1 MSYILLLKI
10 LLIPVLTSV
19 SIIVGLFYKG
29 IDRILIAKMQK
40 RVGPPLLQPFF
51 DVEKLM
57 VKENIIPQD
66 SLKWLFNLM
75 PVIALSASILI
86 LLYLPLAGMEPI
98 LAGQGDLILI
108 VYLFIFPGLALVLG
122 GFSANSPY
130 AGIGAQREMVNI
142 LSYEFPLAV
151 TVISVAWLQSRFG
164 MINPFS
170 LTVISNNPVWGLVG
184 PMGLIGLFLL
194 FLILLVVMTGE
205 LSRVPFDVA
214 KAESEIAGGSMV
226 EYSGRNLALFYLA
239 NAVKTIAFASLIVV
253 LFLPWNLPNL
263 WNLPFFAGL
272 TLNIL
277 FFLIKLFIVIF
288 LSSTLVKVITS
299 RLRINQ
305 IVSTYWLY
313 ATLISFIGL
322 LLIWID
328 VML

>member
-10 LLIPVLTSV
+10 LVIPVLTSV
-19 SIIVGLFYKG
+19 SIITGLFYKG
-29 IDRILIAKMQK
+29 IDRILTAKMQK

-51 DVEKLM
+51 DVEKLI
-57 VKENIIPQD
+57 VKENIIPRG

-75 PVIALSASILI
+75 PVIALSVPILI
-86 LLYLPLAGMEPI
+86 LLYLPLAGIEPV

-130 AGIGAQREMVNI
+130 AGIGAQREMINI
-142 LSYEFPLAV
+142 LSYEFPLAI
-151 TVISVAWLQSRFG
+151 TVISVAWLQSHFG
-164 MINPFS
+164 TVNPFS
-170 LTVISNNPVWGLVG
+170 LTAISSNSVWGLVG
-184 PMGLIGLFLL
+184 PMGFAGLFLL
-194 FLILLVVMTGE
+194 FLVLLAVMTGE
-205 LSRVPFDVA
+205 LGRVPFDVSR
-214 KAESEIAGGSMV
+214 AESEIAGGSIV

-239 NAVKTIAFASLIVV
+239 DAVKTIAFASLIVV

-263 WNLPFFAGL
+263 CNFPFFAGL

-288 LSSTLVKVITS
+288 LSSTLTKVAMS

-305 IVSTYWLY
+305 VVSVYWLY

-322 LLIWID
+322 LLVGID
-328 VML
+328 IML

>member
-57 VKENIIPQD
+57 VKENITPQD

-130 AGIGAQREMVNI
+130 TGIGAQREMINM

-214 KAESEIAGGSMV
+214 KAESEIAGGSMA

-239 NAVKTIAFASLIVV
+239 NAVKTMAFASLIVV

-263 WNLPFFAGL
+263 WNLPFFAQL
-272 TLNIL
+272 PLNIL

-288 LSSTLVKVITS
+288 LSSTLAKVITS